1 MTTVVCL
8 TPKDV
13 QTGLNTVGASA
24 CALLIDV
31 RTPDEFARGSVPGAC
46 NIPLDTLPDQ
56 LANLDPT
63 RDIIT
68 ICHHGRR
75 SLQAAEFLC
84 AQGFCAKSMSGG
96 IDAWAL
102 TIDPRI
108 ERY

>member
-1 MTTVVCL
+1 MRAVVCL

-13 QTGLNTVGASA
+13 QAGLNGGQETTH
-24 CALLIDV
+24 ALLVDV

-46 NIPLDTLPDQ
+46 NIPLDTLPEKISLFDR
-56 LANLDPT
+56 A

-96 IDAWAL
+96 MDAWAL